1 MLLSKEVKCYNELIQ
16 ILLSSNHKFM
26 QFDNSLYLSSMQVMI
41 EVASDLLSENHN
53 LIIDK
58 ELLNDRNLTLMSK
71 SDTFRFLIND
81 SINLDAISKLS
92 KLEKLNIFLAS
103 SGFYIDTT
111 DKSVKQS
118 LKLVNKFQFSNAVID
133 SNNNLM
139 IPLVIE
145 DGKNI
150 TPIWIYFKILSFKTH
165 WAK

>member
-58 ELLNDRNLTLMSK
+58 ELLNDHNSTLMSK

-81 SINLDAISKLS
+81 GINLDAISKLS

-150 TPIWIYFKILSFKTH
+150 TPIWIYFKIFSFKTR

>member
-1 MLLSKEVKCYNELIQ
+1 
-16 ILLSSNHKFM
+16 M

>member
-58 ELLNDRNLTLMSK
+58 ELLNDHNSTLMSK

-81 SINLDAISKLS
+81 GINLDAISKLS

-150 TPIWIYFKILSFKTH
+150 TPIWIYFKILSFKTR